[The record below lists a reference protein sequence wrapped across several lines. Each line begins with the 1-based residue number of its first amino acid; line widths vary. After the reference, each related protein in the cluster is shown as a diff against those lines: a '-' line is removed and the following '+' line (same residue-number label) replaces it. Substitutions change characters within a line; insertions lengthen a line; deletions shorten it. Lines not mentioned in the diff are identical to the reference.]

1 MAVLA
6 PPRNET
12 RRVTAGGTDSPV
24 AKLPATGPVKATTR
38 ASAEFGLACPYSKQA
53 LVVAGNWLPA
63 AAGKV
68 IKSMLLDRMEDDPAH
83 QPGFYPK
90 SQARQPEHLGR
101 NPVSRRESKSGTA
114 RSRIRQSI

>member
-1 MAVLA
+1 VAVLA
-6 PPRNET
+6 PPRHET

-24 AKLPATGPVKATTR
+24 AKLPPPTPVKATTS
-38 ASAEFGLACPYSKQA
+38 ASAEFGPTCHDSKLAE
-53 LVVAGNWLPA
+53 VVAGNWLPA

-68 IKSMLLDRMEDDPAH
+68 IKSMSLDRISDDPAH

-90 SQARQPEHLGR
+90 SEARQPEHLGR

-114 RSRIRQSI
+114 

>member
-6 PPRNET
+6 PPRHET
-12 RRVTAGGTDSPV
+12 RRVTAGCTDSPV
-24 AKLPATGPVKATTR
+24 AKLPATGPLKATTS
-38 ASAEFGLACPYSKQA
+38 ASAEFGFACDESK
-53 LVVAGNWLPA
+53 LVEVVGGNWLR

-68 IKSMLLDRMEDDPAH
+68 IKSMLLDRISDVTAH

-90 SQARQPEHLGR
+90 SEARQREHLGR

-114 RSRIRQSI
+114 

>member
-24 AKLPATGPVKATTR
+24 AKLPPPTPVKATTSG
-38 ASAEFGLACPYSKQA
+38 SAEFGLACPYSKQA
-53 LVVAGNWLPA
+53 EVVAGNWLPA
-63 AAGKV
+63 GKV
-68 IKSMLLDRMEDDPAH
+68 ITSMLLDRISDVTAH

-90 SQARQPEHLGR
+90 SEARQPEYLGT
-101 NPVSRRESKSGTA
+101 NPVSRRESQSGTA
-114 RSRIRQSI
+114 